1 MKDGAGKNRILFSNA
16 NSMEE
21 RKGMTVKISYDEGKT
36 WPEQKTIYT
45 GSTAYSSLMCFRTVI
60 SLYFSKK
67 TTTRRMFLFPSLEW
81 LTGGKGQVRR
91 IAKIIST
98 NKM

>member
-21 RKGMTVKISYDEGKT
+21 RKSMTVKISYDEGTT

-45 GSTAYSSLMCFRTVI
+45 GSAAYSSLSMLQNGDRFIFRKRPLTSRMVLF
-60 SLYFSKK
+60 SL
-67 TTTRRMFLFPSLEW
+67 P
-81 LTGGKGQVRR
+81 
-91 IAKIIST
+91 
-98 NKM
+98 